1 VRVRE
6 KVYIDKALL
15 TGQKMR
21 WCYSE
26 MLKWCTAWS
35 MNRYEYALMR
45 SNRNKKIPQKY
56 GIKKQA
62 EKNKRVSAKTVVYA

>member
-1 VRVRE
+1 
-6 KVYIDKALL
+6 
-15 TGQKMR
+15 
-21 WCYSE
+21 
-26 MLKWCTAWS
+26 